1 MSNHNH
7 NEIHYWQLQE
17 AKARLSELVRLA
29 STSGPQ
35 GISIRGQNE
44 VVVISA
50 NTYAELTNPKMN
62 FFAFMQKSPLRG
74 IELNVSRDKSTDRD
88 IDL

>member
-1 MSNHNH
+1 MDTH

-17 AKARLSELVRLA
+17 AKAKLSELVRLA
-29 STSGPQ
+29 VSEGPQ

-50 NTYAELTNPKMN
+50 ITYAELTKPKMN
-62 FFAFMQKSPLRG
+62 FFTFMQKSPLKD
-74 IELNVSRDKSTDRD
+74 IDLNIARDKSTDRD

>member
-1 MSNHNH
+1 MYSHND
-7 NEIHYWQLQE
+7 IHYWQLQE

-29 STSGPQ
+29 STAGPQ
-35 GISIRGQNE
+35 GISVRGQNE

-50 NTYAELTNPKMN
+50 DSYAKLTNPKMN

-88 IDL
+88 IGL

>member
-1 MSNHNH
+1 MHNH

-29 STSGPQ
+29 TSAGPQ

-44 VVVISA
+44 VVVISLA
-50 NTYAELTNPKMN
+50 TYAELTQPKLN

-74 IELNVSRDKSTDRD
+74 LDLKITRDKSTDRD
-88 IDL
+88 IDI